1 MNTASLQTHFLSI
14 SGGRMTEQTH
24 TSKVAI
30 IGAGPAGLF
39 AARELADKGVPVAIF
54 NRDVKPGGLAEYGIY
69 PEKLRI
75 KEGLRCQFRDIVRAP
90 GVSYFGNVT
99 VGVDSPLNFNSLR
112 QLGFSAILVAA
123 GAQGTKWLGLP
134 GEDCPGVYHAKE
146 LVYHYNHLPPYA
158 CQEFPIGKK
167 VMVVG
172 VGNVMTDIVRWLL
185 TLPQVEEITTIA
197 RRGLAEIKFDD
208 RELLPVAA
216 ALDVDDFQREVERIS
231 PAMKWIG
238 QVPSEAAARVL
249 TVVQSVTDPK
259 PRARWRMRFLYSPSK
274 ILSEFNHVTGIK
286 LEENRLESTPTGTV
300 ARGTGHYTE
309 EPLDTLIFAIGD
321 QVDRSLGLPV
331 EGSRFVLAETPHY
344 PIGNVSYEMA
354 DTADHRW
361 QGVFVCGWSRNA
373 STGMVGI
380 ARRDGMN
387 AARALSEYL
396 LDRPEEAGVSDVAIT
411 AFLHGAGLNPVRA
424 SDLGRLEAIENDRA
438 AAAALSEYKFDTNEE
453 MLRVMGLLP

>member
-1 MNTASLQTHFLSI
+1 MTLSFLI
-14 SGGRMTEQTH
+14 CGGIMTDQAH
-24 TSKVAI
+24 LSKVAI

-39 AARELADKGVPVAIF
+39 AAKELAEKQIPVAIF

-69 PEKLRI
+69 PDKLRI
-75 KEGLRCQFRDIVRAP
+75 KEGLRCQFRDIVRAA
-90 GVSYFGNVT
+90 GVSYFGNVK
-99 VGVDSPLNFNSLR
+99 VGVDSPLNFNLLR
-112 QLGFSAILVAA
+112 QWGFSAILVAA

-158 CQEFPIGKK
+158 CQQYAIGKK

-172 VGNVMTDIVRWLL
+172 MGNVMTDIVRWLL

-208 RELLPVAA
+208 RELVSVAA
-216 ALDVDDFQREVERIS
+216 ALDLEDFQREVERIA
-231 PAMKWIG
+231 PAMKSIG
-238 QVPSEAAARVL
+238 QVPSEAAAHVL
-249 TVVQSVTDPK
+249 AVVQSAAGSK
-259 PRARWRMRFLYSPSK
+259 PQARWRMRFLYSPSK
-274 ILSEFNHVTGIK
+274 ILSEFNHVTGIN
-286 LEENRLESTPTGTV
+286 LEENRLEVTPTGTV
-300 ARGTGHYTE
+300 SRGTGRYAE

-331 EGSRFVLAETPHY
+331 EGSRFVLADQPRY
-344 PIGNVSYEMA
+344 PMAGVSFEMA
-354 DTADHRW
+354 DTPDHRW
-361 QGVFVCGWSRNA
+361 QDVFVCGWSRNA

-387 AARALSEYL
+387 AARAVAEYL
-396 LDRPEEAGVSDVAIT
+396 LDRPEEVGVSDAVIDD
-411 AFLHGAGLNPVRA
+411 LLRQSGLQPVHA
-424 SDLGRLEAIENDRA
+424 VDLDRLEAIEHDRA
-438 AAAALSEYKFDTNEE
+438 AAAGLSEYKFDTNDE